1 MTFED
6 WFNDT
11 GKDGNERSFSEI
23 AWEGGPHKGR
33 DVAKWLEIAF
43 EEGYNAGRDD
53 WGALDHNDFDNDPT
67 KVWNTES

>member
-11 GKDGNERSFSEI
+11 GKDGNEMSFSEI

-43 EEGYNAGRDD
+43 EEGYNACRNHWSG
-53 WGALDHNDFDNDPT
+53 LEYNDPDNDHT
-67 KVWNTES
+67 QV